1 MRNDRP
7 REHWVKVAD
16 GLLEAV
22 TPYATPGSAQYR
34 LPGRAGRAGP
44 ASDGLE
50 GFARTF
56 LLAAFRLAGDPAGA
70 PAALLE
76 RYADGLAHGTDPGHE
91 YAWQPIAD
99 GHQTI
104 VEAASIAIALHE
116 TRPLLFDRL
125 DPGAQERVM
134 SWLGGIVGK
143 RAWPC
148 NWVLFKVI
156 VEQFLAGV
164 GGPYDKDEIDGHL
177 ADVERWYVGDGWYTD
192 GAGQNYD
199 YYCGWAIHLY
209 TLWWTRMSGADATV
223 YRKRLHAFLDGYRHF
238 FAPDGA
244 PMHQGRSL
252 TYRMA
257 SVAPLWLG
265 TIFDASPIAPGTTRL
280 MAGRTLDHF
289 AAHGVPDER
298 GLLSLGWHRPYL
310 PVTQGY
316 SGPASPYW
324 AAKGFAGL
332 LLGPDHP
339 VWTAPPAEPDE
350 GDLTVTLPAPGWL
363 LHRTDGVTRLV
374 NHGSDGNDPDSARD
388 DPHYTK
394 LGYSTHTAPETGPG
408 GRADNADNHLTVIL
422 PDGRATRRRRIER
435 IGIARDFAAS
445 RYADGEVVV
454 ETASVLDGPW
464 EVRVHRVTA
473 PEDSMVRD
481 GAHALASDRPCDVTL
496 SGHTALVKTT
506 PAWASTET
514 DVAPIPALAPAPAE
528 IGLVSE
534 IVGLHGWRTVQAVLR
549 QDENAIGAHSA
560 TPCLVGTHPGGHGVF
575 VSAVRLSRGSLIP
588 PPNIRVNGD
597 HVSWDDTA
605 GLHVEVAL
613 GREPVYSRHGSVEER
628 VVWTG

>member
-1 MRNDRP
+1 MRADRP

-16 GLLEAV
+16 GLLDAV
-22 TPYATPGSAQYR
+22 VPYASPGFAQYR
-34 LPGRAGRAGP
+34 LPGRTSWSGAD
-44 ASDGLE
+44 SDGLE

-70 PAALLE
+70 PAGLLE

-91 YAWQPIAD
+91 HAWPAITD
-99 GHQTI
+99 LNQTI

-125 DPGAQERVM
+125 DPGVQERVV
-134 SWLGGIVGK
+134 SWLAGIVGK

-164 GGPYDKDEIDGHL
+164 GGPYDQGEIDGHL
-177 ADVERWYVGDGWYTD
+177 AEVERWYVGDGWYTD

-209 TLWWTRMSGADATV
+209 TLWWARMSGADATV
-223 YRKRLHAFLDGYRHF
+223 HKERLRTFLDGYRHF

-257 SVAPLWLG
+257 SLAPLWLG
-265 TIFDASPIAPGTTRL
+265 AIFDASPVEPGTTRL

-289 AAHGVPDER
+289 AAHGAPDER
-298 GLLSLGWHRPYL
+298 GLLTLGWHRPHL
-310 PVTQGY
+310 PTTQGY

-324 AAKGFAGL
+324 ASKGFLGL

-339 VWTAPPAEPDE
+339 VWTAPATAPGD
-350 GDLTVTLPAPGWL
+350 GDLALALPAPGWL

-374 NHGSDGNDPDSARD
+374 NHGSDGNDPDSAKD
-388 DPHYTK
+388 DPHYAK

-408 GRADNADNHLTVIL
+408 GRAENVDNHLAVLL

-435 IGIARDFAAS
+435 IGIAHGFAAS

-473 PEDSMVRD
+473 PAGSVVRD
-481 GAHALASDRPCDVTL
+481 GGHAVASGEPCAVTL
-496 SGHTALVKTT
+496 AGLTASVATGPVSGPVKD
-506 PAWASTET
+506 PAS
-514 DVAPIPALAPAPAE
+514 
-528 IGLVSE
+528 GLVSE
-534 IVGLHGWRTVQAVLR
+534 IAGLHGWRTAQAALR
-549 QDENAIGAHSA
+549 QDENAIGPHSA
-560 TPCLVGTHPGGHGVF
+560 TPYLVGAHPGGAAVY
-575 VSAVRLSRGSLIP
+575 VSAVRLGRGSP
-588 PPNIRVNGD
+588 AQAPDIRVKGD
-597 HVSWDDTA
+597 QVSWNDSA
-605 GLHVEVAL
+605 GSRVTVAL
-613 GREPVYSRHGSVEER
+613 GREPGYTRNGPVGER

>member
-1 MRNDRP
+1 MRADRP

-16 GLLEAV
+16 GLLDAV
-22 TPYATPGSAQYR
+22 VPYASPGFAQYR
-34 LPGRAGRAGP
+34 LPGRTSWSGP
-44 ASDGLE
+44 GSDGLE

-70 PAALLE
+70 PAGLLE

-91 YAWQPIAD
+91 HAWPAITD
-99 GHQTI
+99 LNQTI

-125 DPGAQERVM
+125 DPGVRERVV

-156 VEQFLAGV
+156 VEQFLAGA
-164 GGPYDKDEIDGHL
+164 GGPYDQAEIDGHL
-177 ADVERWYVGDGWYTD
+177 ADVERWYAGDGWYTD

-209 TLWWTRMSGADATV
+209 TLWWARMSGADATV
-223 YRKRLHAFLDGYRHF
+223 HKERLRTFLAGYRHF

-257 SVAPLWLG
+257 SLAPLWLG
-265 TIFDASPIAPGTTRL
+265 AIFDASPVEPGTTRL

-298 GLLSLGWHRPYL
+298 GLLSLGWHRPHL
-310 PVTQGY
+310 PTTQGY

-324 AAKGFAGL
+324 ASKGFLGL
-332 LLGPDHP
+332 LLGPEHP
-339 VWTAPPAEPDE
+339 VWTAPATAPGD
-350 GDLTVTLPAPGWL
+350 GDLALALPAPGWL

-374 NHGSDGNDPDSARD
+374 NHGSDGNDPDSAKD
-388 DPHYTK
+388 DPHYAK

-408 GRADNADNHLTVIL
+408 GRAENVDNHLAVLL

-435 IGIARDFAAS
+435 IGIAHGFAAS

-473 PEDSMVRD
+473 PAGSVVRD
-481 GAHALASDRPCDVTL
+481 GGHALASGEPCAVTL
-496 SGHTALVKTT
+496 AGPTASVATGLVRGRVSDL
-506 PAWASTET
+506 ANDLET
-514 DVAPIPALAPAPAE
+514 
-528 IGLVSE
+528 GLVSE
-534 IVGLHGWRTVQAVLR
+534 IAGLHGWRTAQAALR
-549 QDENAIGAHSA
+549 QDENAFGPHSA
-560 TPCLVGTHPGGHGVF
+560 TPYLVGAHPGGAAVY
-575 VSAVRLSRGSLIP
+575 VSAVRLGRGSSAQAPDIH
-588 PPNIRVNGD
+588 VKGD
-597 HVSWDDTA
+597 QVSWNDAA
-605 GLHVEVAL
+605 GSRVTVAL
-613 GREPVYSRHGSVEER
+613 GREPGYTRNGPVGER

>member
-1 MRNDRP
+1 MRADRP

-16 GLLEAV
+16 GLLDAV
-22 TPYATPGSAQYR
+22 VPYASPGFAQYR
-34 LPGRAGRAGP
+34 LPGRTSWSGA

-56 LLAAFRLAGDPAGA
+56 LLAAFRLAGDPADA
-70 PAALLE
+70 PAGLLE

-91 YAWQPIAD
+91 YAWPAITD
-99 GHQTI
+99 LNQTI

-125 DPGAQERVM
+125 DPGVQERVV

-164 GGPYDKDEIDGHL
+164 GGPYDQGEIDGHL

-209 TLWWTRMSGADATV
+209 TLWWARMSGADATV
-223 YRKRLHAFLDGYRHF
+223 HKQRLRTFLEGYRHF

-257 SVAPLWLG
+257 SLAPLWLG
-265 TIFDASPIAPGTTRL
+265 AIFDASPVEPGTTRL

-289 AAHGVPDER
+289 AAHGAPDER
-298 GLLSLGWHRPYL
+298 GLLTLGWHRPHL
-310 PVTQGY
+310 PATQGY

-324 AAKGFAGL
+324 ASKGFLGL

-339 VWTAPPAEPDE
+339 VWTAPATAPAD
-350 GDLTVTLPAPGWL
+350 GDLALTLPAPGWL

-374 NHGSDGNDPDSARD
+374 NHGSDGNDPDSAKD
-388 DPHYTK
+388 DPHYAK

-408 GRADNADNHLTVIL
+408 GRAENVDNHLAVLL

-435 IGIARDFAAS
+435 IGIAHGFAAS

-473 PEDSMVRD
+473 PAGSVVRD
-481 GAHALASDRPCDVTL
+481 GGHALASGEPCAVTL
-496 SGHTALVKTT
+496 AGLTASVGTGPVSGPVT
-506 PAWASTET
+506 
-514 DVAPIPALAPAPAE
+514 
-528 IGLVSE
+528 GLVSE
-534 IVGLHGWRTVQAVLR
+534 IAGLHGWRTAQAALR
-549 QDENAIGAHSA
+549 QDENAIGPHSA
-560 TPCLVGTHPGGHGVF
+560 TPYLVGAHPGGAVVY
-575 VSAVRLSRGSLIP
+575 VSAVRLGRGSSAQAPDIH
-588 PPNIRVNGD
+588 VEGD
-597 HVSWDDTA
+597 RVSWNDAA
-605 GLHVEVAL
+605 GSRITVAL
-613 GREPVYSRHGSVEER
+613 GREPGYTRNGPVGER